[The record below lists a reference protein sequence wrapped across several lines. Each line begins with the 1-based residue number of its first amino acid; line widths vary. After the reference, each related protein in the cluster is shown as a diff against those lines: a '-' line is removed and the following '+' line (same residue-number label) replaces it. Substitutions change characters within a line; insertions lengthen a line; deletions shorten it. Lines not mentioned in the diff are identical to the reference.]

1 MKILD
6 AIHIIEPHAA
16 LYLPR
21 EGAICIADIH
31 LGYEE
36 ALAEEIGMTLPTT
49 QLSEVERAF
58 ESLVGACEADHL
70 IINGDLKHV
79 FARST
84 PQEWAEVPAFIEFAL
99 QRVEKIT
106 LVRGN
111 HDTMLGPLKRFS
123 NVRVVSEH
131 RLGDIIFVHGHKNHI
146 PSSERTVIIGHE
158 HPMLALGDT
167 VGARLRVPTFLQ
179 GKIDGKNLIV
189 MPAFSPLAGGTE
201 INLACRKELLSPM
214 LRRIDI
220 GKMVAYA
227 IDPEAGILK
236 FPELK
241 KWREVSL
248 RL

>member
-1 MKILD
+1 MRILE
-6 AIHIIEPHAA
+6 AIQIIEPYAA

-21 EGAICIADIH
+21 EGAICIADLH

-49 QLSEVERAF
+49 QLSEVERTF
-58 ESLVGACEADHL
+58 KSLMDSCEADHL

-99 QRVEKIT
+99 QKVEKIT

-111 HDTMLGPLKRFS
+111 HDTLLGPLKRFS
-123 NVRVVSEH
+123 KVEVVAEH
-131 RLGDIIFVHGHKNHI
+131 HLGDIVFVHGHKDYV
-146 PSSERTVIIGHE
+146 PSSERTIIIGHE
-158 HPMLALGDT
+158 HPVLVLGDT
-167 VGARLRVPTFLQ
+167 VGARVRVPTFLQ

-201 INLACRKELLSPM
+201 INLACSEELLSPI
-214 LRRIDI
+214 LRRVDI

>member
-1 MKILD
+1 MRILD
-6 AIHIIEPHAA
+6 EIQIIEPYAA
-16 LYLPR
+16 LYLPI
-21 EGAICIADIH
+21 EKAICIADIH

-36 ALAEEIGMTLPTT
+36 ALAEEIGMALPTT
-49 QLSEVERAF
+49 QLSEVERTF
-58 ESLVGACEADHL
+58 ECLVDSCEADHL

-99 QRVEKIT
+99 QKVEKIT

-123 NVRVVSEH
+123 NVEVVAEY
-131 RLGDIIFVHGHKNHI
+131 RLGDIVLVHGHKDYI
-146 PSSERTVIIGHE
+146 PSSERTIIIGHE
-158 HPMLALGDT
+158 HPVLVLGDT
-167 VGARLRVPTFLQ
+167 VGARVSVPTFLQ

-201 INLACRKELLSPM
+201 INLACSEELLSPI
-214 LRRIDI
+214 LRRMDI

-227 IDPEAGILK
+227 IDLEAGILK